1 MEQLEQIPIG
11 QQPND
16 GTGDPLRNGMAKVNA
31 NFTKVQT
38 GVDAVELTATNA
50 AQTATEA
57 KAKADAAIPAA
68 QKGMAGGVAP
78 LDASGKVPA
87 AHLPELADYIPM
99 EEKGA
104 AGGVAPLD
112 AGAKVPVANLP
123 AGTAGGVAPLGAD
136 GKVPA
141 VNLPAAEDSIPLS
154 QKGQPEGV
162 ATLDTGGK
170 VPAGQ
175 LPPIPTGPP
184 AGSVAWW
191 PLRSSIPA
199 GQIPAD
205 GQTISRATFP
215 DIAAMVA
222 AGTVPVVSEADW
234 LADPLKRGAYTLG
247 DGSTSI
253 RVPDLNGKS
262 AGAVGA
268 VFLRGDG
275 SLSAGANGVVQRDA
289 LQNITGSFVARS
301 GTATGIG
308 AVTAGT
314 GAFTRGFKDYGSG
327 IGHMAYASTDGPGD
341 TVSFSAANVARTSTE
356 TRPTNVSGVWTI
368 QAFGAV
374 TNPGSADAAQLASD
388 LATLQAAFQS
398 EFGFVVM
405 YPGGSAASPGIIPAN
420 TQLVIDNPFAG
431 YAVHVEAEHRVDQ
444 QWFNPGWY
452 CMLDR
457 NSSDPYFAWGI
468 RASHN
473 IQTDKIVVSAGK
485 TGTATINQALS
496 GGSYSG
502 AMPTNQTN
510 AYFRLKVWKLKGKP

>member
-38 GVDAVELTATNA
+38 GVDSVELTAANA

-57 KAKADAAIPAA
+57 KTTADAAIPAA

-87 AHLPELADYIPM
+87 AHLPELADYIPV

-112 AGAKVPVANLP
+112 AL
-123 AGTAGGVAPLGAD
+123 

-141 VNLPAAEDSIPLS
+141 DNLPAAEDSIPLT
-154 QKGQPEGV
+154 QKGAAGGV
-162 ATLDTGGK
+162 ATLDSGSQVPAAQLGNAVKATEKAAAGGVATLDAGGK
-170 VPAGQ
+170 VPAAQ

-215 DIAAMVA
+215 DLAAMVL

-234 LADPLKRGAYTLG
+234 QADPLKRGSYTLG
-247 DGSTSI
+247 DGSTTI

-275 SLSAGANGVVQRDA
+275 SRSAGTNGLLQPDVVGPHTHTTPMFAGAGQAPTWSSGGGASATYTVTNANG
-289 LQNITGSFVARS
+289 
-301 GTATGIG
+301 IG
-308 AVTAGT
+308 
-314 GAFTRGFKDYGSG
+314 
-327 IGHMAYASTDGPGD
+327 P
-341 TVSFSAANVARTSTE
+341 E
-356 TRPTNVSGVWTI
+356 TRPLNVTGAWTV

-388 LATLQAAFQS
+388 YAALNAAFQTLRGQV
-398 EFGFVVM
+398 FG
-405 YPGGSAASPGIIPAN
+405 PGQTLQDMTASRAFGTN
-420 TQLVIDNPFAG
+420 YV
-431 YAVHVEAEHRVDQ
+431 
-444 QWFNPGWY
+444 
-452 CMLDR
+452 
-457 NSSDPYFAWGI
+457 NS
-468 RASHN
+468 
-473 IQTDKIVVSAGK
+473 T
-485 TGTATINQALS
+485 
-496 GGSYSG
+496 
-502 AMPTNQTN
+502 
-510 AYFRLKVWKLKGKP
+510 GKPIFIFVYSESTTAQGYNSIFVNSQIVAMGTFPAAQASNVSQAMVPPGATYMATGASTTLRKWQEYR

>member
-31 NFTKVQT
+31 NFTKVQA
-38 GVDAVELTATNA
+38 GVDSVELTAANA

-57 KAKADAAIPAA
+57 KTTADAAIPAA

-87 AHLPELADYIPM
+87 AHLPELVDYIPVD
-99 EEKGA
+99 EKGA

-154 QKGQPEGV
+154 QKGQPGGV

-215 DIAAMVA
+215 DLVAMVL
-222 AGTVPVVSEADW
+222 AGTVPVATESDW
-234 LADPLKRGAYTLG
+234 LADPRNRGCYTVG
-247 DGSTSI
+247 DGSTTI
-253 RVPDLNGKS
+253 RVPDLNGRS
-262 AGAVGA
+262 SGTLGRI
-268 VFLRGDG
+268 FLSGDG
-275 SLSAGANGVVQRDA
+275 ADSNGVWGVIQRDQFQKHHHYINLKTA
-289 LQNITGSFVARS
+289 S
-301 GTATGIG
+301 GA
-308 AVTAGT
+308 ADVYGT
-314 GAFTRGFKDYGSG
+314 SPYGSG
-327 IGHMAYASTDGPGD
+327 TGSQYSTWGEAIQFNPQVGPPRSGD
-341 TVSFSAANVARTSTE
+341 KTHPQNVA
-356 TRPTNVSGVWTI
+356 GAWTI

-374 TNPGSADAAQLASD
+374 TNPGSVDAAQLASD
-388 LATLQAAFQS
+388 YAALNAAFQALRS
-398 EFGFVVM
+398 QVFG
-405 YPGGSAASPGIIPAN
+405 
-420 TQLVIDNPFAG
+420 
-431 YAVHVEAEHRVDQ
+431 VDQ
-444 QWFNPGWY
+444 TLQDVTASRVFGVTYTNTTGRPIVLYVSTSGTTATSGL
-452 CMLDR
+452 MGRINGLDAAFITR
-457 NSSDPYFAWGI
+457 D
-468 RASHN
+468 
-473 IQTDKIVVSAGK
+473 
-485 TGTATINQALS
+485 GTAGALALS
-496 GGSYSG
+496 MVVPAG
-502 AMPTNQTN
+502 ATYLVQNISSITG
-510 AYFRLKVWKLKGKP
+510 AIWREYR

>member
-11 QQPND
+11 QVAND
-16 GTGDPLRNGMAKVNA
+16 KTGDPLRNGMAKVNA

-57 KAKADAAIPAA
+57 KTTADAAIPAT

-87 AHLPELADYIPM
+87 AHLEDYALAD
-99 EEKGA
+99 EKGA
-104 AGGVAPLD
+104 AGGFAPLD
-112 AGAKVPVANLP
+112 AAAKVPMENLP
-123 AGTAGGVAPLGAD
+123 AGTAGGVAPLDAS

-154 QKGQPEGV
+154 QKGQPGGV

-170 VPAGQ
+170 VPEDQ

-215 DIAAMVA
+215 DLAAMVA

-234 LADPLKRGAYTLG
+234 QADPLKRGSYTQG
-247 DGSTSI
+247 DGSTTI

-275 SLSAGANGVVQRDA
+275 ALSAGSGGLIQRDA
-289 LQNITGSFVARS
+289 FQGHHHQSIRLNQRAASGSAIYTPDS
-301 GTATGIG
+301 AATGFIG
-308 AVTAGT
+308 TDIVGDASGDGVS
-314 GAFTRGFKDYGSG
+314 GAPR
-327 IGHMAYASTDGPGD
+327 IAP
-341 TVSFSAANVARTSTE
+341 E
-356 TRPTNVSGVWTI
+356 TRPLNVSGVWTV

-374 TNPGSADAAQLASD
+374 TNPGAADAAQLASD
-388 LATLQAAFQS
+388 YAALNAAFQS
-398 EFGFVVM
+398 QVAFTII
-405 YPGGSAASPGIIPAN
+405 YPNGGSAAAPAPVAVN
-420 TQLVIDNPFAG
+420 TRYVLANPFGSAPVMCEAQLL
-431 YAVHVEAEHRVDQ
+431 YADGWAST
-444 QWFNPGWY
+444 GWY
-452 CMLDR
+452 
-457 NSSDPYFAWGI
+457 SATSQSYGT
-468 RASHN
+468 RASQLN
-473 IQTDKIVVSAGK
+473 SASIVVRTGATGISAS
-485 TGTATINQALS
+485 AD
-496 GGSYSG
+496 G
-502 AMPTNQTN
+502 AGLASVNN
-510 AYFRLKVWKLKGKP
+510 APVTPVQSRVLVWRVKG

>member
-11 QQPND
+11 QQAND
-16 GTGDPLRNGMAKVNA
+16 GTGDPLRSGMAKVND

-38 GVDAVELTATNA
+38 GVDAVELTAVQA

-57 KAKADAAIPAA
+57 KTTADAAIPAA

-78 LDASGKVPA
+78 LDATGKVPA
-87 AHLPELADYIPM
+87 AHLPELADYIPV

-112 AGAKVPVANLP
+112 AGAKVPIANLP

-141 VNLPAAEDSIPLS
+141 INLPAAEDSIPLS
-154 QKGQPEGV
+154 QKGQPGGV

-215 DIAAMVA
+215 DLAAMVA

-234 LADPLKRGAYTLG
+234 QAYPLKRGSYTLG
-247 DGSTSI
+247 DGSTTI

-262 AGAVGA
+262 AGAAGA
-268 VFLRGDG
+268 LFLRGDG
-275 SLSAGANGVVQRDA
+275 TRSVETNGLIQPSQNASHTHPSANGSSFVLGGNSGVA
-289 LQNITGSFVARS
+289 AASVGTGSAVWGAAGITGTSGGDEARPVN
-301 GTATGIG
+301 AT
-308 AVTAGT
+308 
-314 GAFTRGFKDYGSG
+314 
-327 IGHMAYASTDGPGD
+327 
-341 TVSFSAANVARTSTE
+341 
-356 TRPTNVSGVWTI
+356 GVWTI

-374 TNPGSADAAQLASD
+374 TNPGSADAAQLATD
-388 LATLQAAFQS
+388 YAALNAAFQS
-398 EFGFVVM
+398 VRGQLLGVGQSWQNLTASRSLGVVYTNTTGRPIIVQVYCVSNAAGGYSFFAIDEVPAGLGY
-405 YPGGSAASPGIIPAN
+405 YPTNSATLAHCAVIPAGSTYRLSVSSAVLN
-420 TQLVIDNPFAG
+420 TWR
-431 YAVHVEAEHRVDQ
+431 E
-444 QWFNPGWY
+444 
-452 CMLDR
+452 
-457 NSSDPYFAWGI
+457 
-468 RASHN
+468 
-473 IQTDKIVVSAGK
+473 
-485 TGTATINQALS
+485 
-496 GGSYSG
+496 
-502 AMPTNQTN
+502 
-510 AYFRLKVWKLKGKP
+510 FR

>member
-38 GVDAVELTATNA
+38 GVDAVELTAANA

-57 KAKADAAIPAA
+57 KTTADAAIPAA

-87 AHLPELADYIPM
+87 AHLEDYALAD
-99 EEKGA
+99 EKGS
-104 AGGVAPLD
+104 AGGFAPLD
-112 AGAKVPVANLP
+112 ADAKVPVANLP
-123 AGTAGGVAPLGAD
+123 AGIAGGVAPLDAS

-154 QKGQPEGV
+154 QKGQPGGV

-170 VPAGQ
+170 VPEDQ

-215 DIAAMVA
+215 DLTAMVA
-222 AGTVPVVSEADW
+222 AGTLPVVSEADW
-234 LADPLKRGAYTLG
+234 QADPLKRGSYTQG
-247 DGSTSI
+247 DGSTTI

-275 SLSAGANGVVQRDA
+275 ALSAGSGGLIQRDA
-289 LQNITGSFVARS
+289 FQGHHHQSIRLNQRAASGSAIYTPDS
-301 GTATGIG
+301 AATGFIG
-308 AVTAGT
+308 TDIVGDASGDGVS
-314 GAFTRGFKDYGSG
+314 GAPR
-327 IGHMAYASTDGPGD
+327 IAP
-341 TVSFSAANVARTSTE
+341 E
-356 TRPTNVSGVWTI
+356 TRPLNVSGVWTV

-388 LATLQAAFQS
+388 YAALNAAFQTLRGQV
-398 EFGFVVM
+398 FG
-405 YPGGSAASPGIIPAN
+405 PGQTLQDMTASRAFGTN
-420 TQLVIDNPFAG
+420 YV
-431 YAVHVEAEHRVDQ
+431 
-444 QWFNPGWY
+444 
-452 CMLDR
+452 
-457 NSSDPYFAWGI
+457 NS
-468 RASHN
+468 
-473 IQTDKIVVSAGK
+473 T
-485 TGTATINQALS
+485 
-496 GGSYSG
+496 
-502 AMPTNQTN
+502 
-510 AYFRLKVWKLKGKP
+510 GKPIFIFVYSESTTAQGYNSIFVNSQIVAMGTFPAAQASNVSQAMVPPGATYMATGASTTLRKWQEYR

>member
-16 GTGDPLRNGMAKVNA
+16 GTGDPLRNGMAKVND

-38 GVDAVELTATNA
+38 GVDAVELTAVQA

-57 KAKADAAIPAA
+57 KTTADAAIPAA

-78 LDASGKVPA
+78 LDATGKVPA
-87 AHLPELADYIPM
+87 AHLPELADYIPV
-99 EEKGA
+99 EEKAA

-154 QKGQPEGV
+154 QKGQPGGV

-184 AGSVAWW
+184 VGSVAWW
-191 PLRSSIPA
+191 LLRTSIPA

-205 GQTISRATFP
+205 GQTVSRATFP
-215 DIAAMVA
+215 DLAAMVA
-222 AGTVPVVSEADW
+222 AGTLPVVSEADW
-234 LADPLKRGAYTLG
+234 QADPLKRGSFTLG
-247 DGSTSI
+247 DGSTTI

-275 SLSAGANGVVQRDA
+275 TLSAGTNGVVQRDA

-374 TNPGSADAAQLASD
+374 TNPGAADAAQLASD
-388 LATLQAAFQS
+388 FAALNAAFQS
-398 EFGFVVM
+398 LDSAISFTIIYPNGGTAAAPANITINTRYVSPNPFPGYRVLCQLELRIGGVWGS
-405 YPGGSAASPGIIPAN
+405 PGGNLAVQGAGAEYYGCLSTQFNDDTIITQTAN
-420 TQLVIDNPFAG
+420 TYLLTN
-431 YAVHVEAEHRVDQ
+431 
-444 QWFNPGWY
+444 NPG
-452 CMLDR
+452 
-457 NSSDPYFAWGI
+457 
-468 RASHN
+468 ASLHPFPAPGAV
-473 IQTDKIVVSAGK
+473 T
-485 TGTATINQALS
+485 TAPA
-496 GGSYSG
+496 
-502 AMPTNQTN
+502 
-510 AYFRLKVWKLKGKP
+510 RVKVWRIKGQI

>member
-11 QQPND
+11 QQAND

-31 NFTKVQT
+31 NFAKVQA
-38 GVDAVELTATNA
+38 GVDAVELTAMNA

-57 KAKADAAIPAA
+57 KTTADAAIPAA

-78 LDASGKVPA
+78 LDATGKVPA
-87 AHLPELADYIPM
+87 AHLPVQGDYIPA

-112 AGAKVPVANLP
+112 AGTKVPVANLP
-123 AGTAGGVAPLGAD
+123 VGTAGGVAPLGAD

-141 VNLPAAEDSIPLS
+141 INLPAAEDSIPLS
-154 QKGQPEGV
+154 QKGQPGGV

-215 DIAAMVA
+215 DLAAMVL

-234 LADPLKRGAYTLG
+234 QADPLKRGSYTLG
-247 DGSTSI
+247 DGSTTI

-275 SLSAGANGVVQRDA
+275 SRSAGTNGLLQPDVVGPHTHTTPMFAGAGQAPTWSSGGGASATYTVTNANG
-289 LQNITGSFVARS
+289 
-301 GTATGIG
+301 IG
-308 AVTAGT
+308 
-314 GAFTRGFKDYGSG
+314 
-327 IGHMAYASTDGPGD
+327 P
-341 TVSFSAANVARTSTE
+341 E
-356 TRPTNVSGVWTI
+356 TRPLNVTGAWTI
-368 QAFGAV
+368 QAFGAA
-374 TNPGSADAAQLASD
+374 TNPGSVDAAQLASD
-388 LATLQAAFQS
+388 YAALNAAFQTLRGQV
-398 EFGFVVM
+398 FGFGQTLQDVTASRVLGVTYTNTTGRPINCMIGCNTTGADAYLLVACGGVQIVFLHNPLASSQIGASFIVPPGEGYVV
-405 YPGGSAASPGIIPAN
+405 S
-420 TQLVIDNPFAG
+420 TL
-431 YAVHVEAEHRVDQ
+431 
-444 QWFNPGWY
+444 
-452 CMLDR
+452 
-457 NSSDPYFAWGI
+457 
-468 RASHN
+468 RASL
-473 IQTDKIVVSAGK
+473 V
-485 TGTATINQALS
+485 
-496 GGSYSG
+496 
-502 AMPTNQTN
+502 
-510 AYFRLKVWKLKGKP
+510 RWKEYR

>member
-57 KAKADAAIPAA
+57 KTTADAAIPAA

-87 AHLPELADYIPM
+87 AHLPELADYIPV

-154 QKGQPEGV
+154 QKGQPGGV

-234 LADPLKRGAYTLG
+234 QADPLKRGAYTLA
-247 DGSTSI
+247 DGSTTI

-275 SLSAGANGVVQRDA
+275 SRSAGTNGLLQPDVVGPHTHTTPMFAGAGQAPTWSSGGGASATYTVTNANG
-289 LQNITGSFVARS
+289 
-301 GTATGIG
+301 IG
-308 AVTAGT
+308 
-314 GAFTRGFKDYGSG
+314 
-327 IGHMAYASTDGPGD
+327 P
-341 TVSFSAANVARTSTE
+341 E
-356 TRPTNVSGVWTI
+356 TRPLNVTGAWTI

-388 LATLQAAFQS
+388 YAALNAAFQTLRGQV
-398 EFGFVVM
+398 FG
-405 YPGGSAASPGIIPAN
+405 PGQTLQDMTASRAFGTN
-420 TQLVIDNPFAG
+420 YV
-431 YAVHVEAEHRVDQ
+431 
-444 QWFNPGWY
+444 
-452 CMLDR
+452 
-457 NSSDPYFAWGI
+457 NS
-468 RASHN
+468 
-473 IQTDKIVVSAGK
+473 T
-485 TGTATINQALS
+485 
-496 GGSYSG
+496 
-502 AMPTNQTN
+502 
-510 AYFRLKVWKLKGKP
+510 GKPIFIFVYSESTTAQGYNSIFVNSQIVAMGTFPAAQASNVSQAMVPPGATYMATGASTTLRKWQEYR

>member
-11 QQPND
+11 QQDND

-38 GVDAVELTATNA
+38 GVDAVELIAANA

-57 KAKADAAIPAA
+57 KTTADAAIPAA

-87 AHLPELADYIPM
+87 AHLPELVDYIPVD
-99 EEKGA
+99 EKGA

-154 QKGQPEGV
+154 QKGQPGGV

-170 VPAGQ
+170 VPEDQ

-215 DIAAMVA
+215 DLAAMVT

-234 LADPLKRGAYTLG
+234 LADPLKRGSYTQG

-289 LQNITGSFVARS
+289 QQNITGAMITRS
-301 GTATGIG
+301 GAGGVG
-308 AVTAGT
+308 ALTSSS
-314 GAFTRGFKDYGSG
+314 GAFQSATKVTGSG
-327 IGHMAYASTDGPGD
+327 IGFIAYATGDGAGD
-341 TVSFSAANVARTSTE
+341 QTTFDASRVARTSTE

-374 TNPGSADAAQLASD
+374 TNPGAADAAQLASD
-388 LATLQAAFQS
+388 YAALNAAFQS
-398 EFGFVVM
+398 LSGAISFAMV
-405 YPGGSAASPGIIPAN
+405 YPNGGSAAAPANITVNSRYVVANPFPGYRVLCQLEIRANGKWGSPGGGFIVN
-420 TQLVIDNPFAG
+420 TTGQIMG
-431 YAVHVEAEHRVDQ
+431 CYASQYDD
-444 QWFNPGWY
+444 G
-452 CMLDR
+452 D
-457 NSSDPYFAWGI
+457 
-468 RASHN
+468 
-473 IQTDKIVVSAGK
+473 IVVQTAVTYLTSDSPAA
-485 TGTATINQALS
+485 TGHPFQPNLSSFTTAPA
-496 GGSYSG
+496 
-502 AMPTNQTN
+502 
-510 AYFRLKVWKLKGKP
+510 RVKVWRIRGQV